1 MNINEMGY
9 LKLCVGERF
18 DHDMPAEGM
27 SIILANGTPL
37 LTFNFSASSREI
49 QAFLNGN
56 SSFALFAKA
65 ELILFLFKIEGFL
78 DWSDLAFTIHLAGDE
93 TIDEGDAYLP
103 INLVLVDPDTKIV
116 KGLRIVTV
124 SPDFRLNLAELIRK
138 QVSEPF
144 DTMAYYRAIGSL
156 YETYPAA
163 SDLLKQAVIIEQGG
177 KTLPA
182 SHG

>member
-1 MNINEMGY
+1 MDY

-18 DHDMPAEGM
+18 DHDLPAEGM

-37 LTFNFSASSREI
+37 LTFSFSVSPRDI
-49 QAFLNGN
+49 QAFLNGT
-56 SSFALFAKA
+56 SSFALFS
-65 ELILFLFKIEGFL
+65 ERSLLFVLFKIEDFL

-93 TIDEGDAYLP
+93 TIEASDAYLP
-103 INLVLVDPDTKIV
+103 INLVLVDADTKIV

-124 SPDFRLNLAELIRK
+124 SPDFRCRLAELIRN
-138 QVSEPF
+138 QASQPF
-144 DTMAYYRAIGSL
+144 DTVAYYQAIGSL
-156 YETYPAA
+156 YDQYPAA

-182 SHG
+182 IHG